1 MIMKQLNTFFPDDIF
16 EAIQRLSAKLQLSPG
31 ELIQCIIK
39 DYLEKDQADF
49 KPVGF
54 GMWANRNELKNS
66 SEWVR
71 ELRESEW
78 QR

>member
-1 MIMKQLNTFFPDDIF
+1 MKTSLFLFRIYYTHNGHI
-16 EAIQRLSAKLQLSPG
+16 LLW
-31 ELIQCIIK
+31 
-39 DYLEKDQADF
+39 DQADF